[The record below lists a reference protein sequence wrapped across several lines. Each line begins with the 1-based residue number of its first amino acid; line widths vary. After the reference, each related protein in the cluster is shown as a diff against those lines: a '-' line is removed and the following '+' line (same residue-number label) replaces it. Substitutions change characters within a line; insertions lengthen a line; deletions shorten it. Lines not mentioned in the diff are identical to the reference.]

1 MDKPNHLARAAGV
14 WDALVAASDRRAW
27 ITYGDLGRQIAV
39 HHRALRY
46 ALEPVQAYCME
57 EDLPPLTILVRS
69 ADGKLG
75 AGFIAWDHA
84 RLEEG
89 QEKVFSCSWR
99 QHENPFAPWRSGE
112 TMDLLV
118 REVLDAPLQAAQVFA
133 RVRVRG
139 VQQQIF
145 RAVLMELYEGACA
158 VSGSTVEE
166 GLEACHII
174 SWTEASAEEAFLP
187 QNGILMGAWY
197 HRLFDAGLLEID
209 ERYVVRISKQLLTKA
224 APADRDALYAVSDQI
239 IRLPA
244 RRKYW
249 PSQEL
254 LARHTRGR

>member
-1 MDKPNHLARAAGV
+1 
-14 WDALVAASDRRAW
+14 
-27 ITYGDLGRQIAV
+27 
-39 HHRALRY
+39 
-46 ALEPVQAYCME
+46 ME

-69 ADGKLG
+69 AGGKLG

-89 QEKVFSCSWR
+89 QDRVFSWPWH

-112 TMDLLV
+112 RMDLLV
-118 REVLDAPLQAAQVFA
+118 REVLDAPLQAAEVFA
-133 RVRVRG
+133 RLRVRG
-139 VQQQIF
+139 VQQQVF

-158 VSGSTVEE
+158 VSGSTVEV

-174 SWTEASAEEAFLP
+174 PWAEASGEEAFLP
-187 QNGILMGAWY
+187 QNGILMSAWY

-209 ERYVVRISKQLLTKA
+209 EEYVVRIPKQLLADA
-224 APADRDALYAVSDQI
+224 APADREALRAVSGQM

-249 PSQEL
+249 PAAEF
-254 LARHTRGR
+254 LARHCRDL